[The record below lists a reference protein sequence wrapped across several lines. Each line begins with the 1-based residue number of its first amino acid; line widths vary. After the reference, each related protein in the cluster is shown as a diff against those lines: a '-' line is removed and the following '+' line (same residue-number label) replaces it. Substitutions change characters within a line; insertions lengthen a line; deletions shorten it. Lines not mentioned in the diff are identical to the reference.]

1 MQIRFFAE
9 APLSTRCFLWL
20 RSILTPYDR
29 IASALPGRGRILDL
43 GSGHGLLAIALAVGS
58 DKREIIG
65 IDHDPERVR
74 LAEAAALRLPATS
87 RPRFEVGDLKESLG
101 SFASASLDGI
111 AMIDI
116 LHYFDPRDQ
125 QLLISEAARVLA
137 PGGVLVVREIDSDAG
152 LKAAANRLYERLAT
166 GIGFTRSTGATL
178 SFRGAREWTSLL
190 ESAGF
195 IVRSLPGGAAFFAD
209 VLFAAQKRL

>member
-43 GSGHGLLAIALAVGS
+43 GSGHGLLALALAVGS

-74 LAEAAALRLPATS
+74 LAEAAALRLPTSS
-87 RPRFEVGDLKESLG
+87 RPRFEAGDLNEK
-101 SFASASLDGI
+101 
-111 AMIDI
+111 
-116 LHYFDPRDQ
+116 
-125 QLLISEAARVLA
+125 
-137 PGGVLVVREIDSDAG
+137 
-152 LKAAANRLYERLAT
+152 
-166 GIGFTRSTGATL
+166 L
-178 SFRGAREWTSLL
+178 SSSQEKG
-190 ESAGF
+190 
-195 IVRSLPGGAAFFAD
+195 
-209 VLFAAQKRL
+209 